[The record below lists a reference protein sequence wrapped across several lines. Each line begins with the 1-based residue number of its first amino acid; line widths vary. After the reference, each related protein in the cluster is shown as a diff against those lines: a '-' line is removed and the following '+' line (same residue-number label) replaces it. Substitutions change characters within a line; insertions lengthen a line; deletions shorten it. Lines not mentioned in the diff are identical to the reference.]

1 MNAIVLMLVTLGSIR
16 VSLPLPLPR
25 AAHAKLLIIYQ
36 PMNIM
41 RDNCLHLDNWAWAT
55 YRSKI
60 QAPDI
65 QLINVKPISKY

>member
-1 MNAIVLMLVTLGSIR
+1 MNAIVLLLVTLASIR
-16 VSLPLPLPR
+16 VSLQPLPR

-60 QAPDI
+60 QAPNI
-65 QLINVKPISKY
+65 QLINVEEI

>member
-1 MNAIVLMLVTLGSIR
+1 MNAIVLMFGAGDPLQYPSI
-16 VSLPLPLPR
+16 PLPLPR

-41 RDNCLHLDNWAWAT
+41 RDNCLHLDNWAWGT

-60 QAPDI
+60 QAPNI
-65 QLINVKPISKY
+65 QQINTEEI